1 MGKALESVYAE
12 SLPEEECGVVERSK
26 ERRGGTAMA
35 EIPDKSHNAE
45 FYSSNWMW
53 EKKRKRER
61 KTREADTRACNQG
74 FEMGEEYRLLH
85 FRFCITR
92 VNDTMRA

>member
-12 SLPEEECGVVERSK
+12 SLPEEECGVVERLK

-45 FYSSNWMW
+45 FYSSNWVW
-53 EKKRKRER
+53 KKKRKRER
-61 KTREADTRACNQG
+61 KTQERLTRERAIRDSKWVRNTDCSISD
-74 FEMGEEYRLLH
+74 FASPE
-85 FRFCITR
+85 
-92 VNDTMRA
+92 